1 MSLLLSRKIVSGLCK
16 GFKYRAP
23 IGVAAPA
30 CWAMSKRPLADAELA
45 SALNPGNSCRTT
57 SSRSA
62 NGSANTAASPSVASM
77 PPPKRRRLQPV
88 AAGPPAAQ
96 TAVAAPKAAAAA
108 KPQAKPQPAAKAQE
122 DGVWL
127 IVGLG
132 NPGSNYDDTR
142 HNVGFMVVDELARQ
156 AGIDCRKL
164 EKSAAVGKGELQGR
178 QVLLVKPVTF
188 MNNSGESVAALAKF
202 YRVPPGRVLVV
213 ADDLDQPVAQVRLR
227 QKGGHGGHNGLRSII
242 DRMGGSQDFPRIK
255 IGIGRPSG
263 PMPIASYVLQPFS
276 KAERPD
282 IDVAVQESVTIVKSV
297 LALGLEK
304 AASGQRI

>member
-1 MSLLLSRKIVSGLCK
+1 MGTSPAKLSAQPPNKRRKVTASSVPQT
-16 GFKYRAP
+16 ATTAT
-23 IGVAAPA
+23 AAP
-30 CWAMSKRPLADAELA
+30 KTVP
-45 SALNPGNSCRTT
+45 
-57 SSRSA
+57 
-62 NGSANTAASPSVASM
+62 
-77 PPPKRRRLQPV
+77 
-88 AAGPPAAQ
+88 AAGSKPAAG
-96 TAVAAPKAAAAA
+96 APAKAAAPKAAAP
-108 KPQAKPQPAAKAQE
+108 KVDE
-122 DGVWL
+122 DGLWM

-142 HNVGFMVVDELARQ
+142 HNVGFKVIDELAAA

-164 EKSAAVGKGELQGR
+164 EKSAAVGKGELHGK

-213 ADDLDQPVAQVRLR
+213 ADDLDQPTAQVRLR
-227 QKGGHGGHNGLRSII
+227 QRGGHGGHNGLRSII
-242 DRMGGSQDFPRIK
+242 ERMGGTQDFPRIK

-276 KAERPD
+276 KGEKPE
-282 IDVAVQESVTIVKSV
+282 IDTAVQESIVMIKSV

-304 AASGQRI
+304 AASGHRV